1 MAVSQGH
8 LLAKYSPEGG
18 GTMFDFVINFIQSVA
33 ASLTAAA
40 IYDYIKSKFDR

>member
-1 MAVSQGH
+1 MAVSQEH

-18 GTMFDFVINFIQSVA
+18 VYMLDFIFNFIQSVT